1 MLKEEILIPFHSAQQ
16 PLLEAQNAPS
26 GSSYSTSVI
35 IGSHIVQN
43 SPSLSSVLTVRPS
56 PDPNSIPTAILPP
69 SPDSET
75 QSAIAEGSRLPVHH
89 VHEAT
94 DVLGTSSLMSIASID
109 TYHTAPRTDSSVL
122 SSTCATEGG
131 STVRSVYGNF
141 VPPLVHRF
149 TLLKPGEKQKRD
161 GSPGPGDGGAA
172 AASWNPLELF
182 FSSGLLMS
190 KCDLCGKRLGWKPV
204 LECDDCGLRFV
215 VIIRVLPPLP

>member
-1 MLKEEILIPFHSAQQ
+1 MIHSHLA
-16 PLLEAQNAPS
+16 
-26 GSSYSTSVI
+26 
-35 IGSHIVQN
+35 HN

-56 PDPNSIPTAILPP
+56 PDPNSIPTAVLPP

-75 QSAIAEGSRLPVHH
+75 QSTIAGGTKPRVHH

-94 DVLGTSSLMSIASID
+94 DVFGISSLMSIASID
-109 TYHTAPRTDSSVL
+109 TYHAVPRTASSVI

-131 STVRSVYGNF
+131 STIRSIYGNF

-149 TLLKPGEKQKRD
+149 TLLKPGAKRD
-161 GSPGPGDGGAA
+161 GSPGPGDGGA

-182 FSSGLLMS
+182 FSSGLLMV

-215 VIIRVLPPLP
+215 VIICILPPIS

>member
-1 MLKEEILIPFHSAQQ
+1 
-16 PLLEAQNAPS
+16 
-26 GSSYSTSVI
+26 VI
-35 IGSHIVQN
+35 RSQIAQN

-56 PDPNSIPTAILPP
+56 PDFNSIPTVVLPP

-75 QSAIAEGSRLPVHH
+75 QSASVGGTKPPVYH

-94 DVLGTSSLMSIASID
+94 DVLGISSLVSIASID
-109 TYHTAPRTDSSVL
+109 TYHTAPRTGSSVI
-122 SSTCATEGG
+122 SSTRATEGG
-131 STVRSVYGNF
+131 SPIGSVYGNF

-149 TLLKPGEKQKRD
+149 TLLKPGAKQRRE
-161 GSPGPGDGGAA
+161 GSPGPGDSGVAA
-172 AASWNPLELF
+172 APASWNPLELF

-215 VIIRVLPPLP
+215 AVIRVPPFIS